1 MYIHRHKH
9 NNIIFTIIHGL
20 PNHSRNQGNH
30 QTNSISRFATQSSS
44 CLTNREG
51 MPSLRKVWKHSY
63 DTAYAISVTIVNKLK
78 ESIAFTLFSF
88 ILAKKPMMFA
98 NKNTRP
104 VVYLLGPKRS
114 FFMSITFLL
123 YHLKNLFG
131 KLHLL
136 RSVGNRLCHK
146 VELCGGTEGNEHDE
160 NKCVHRGH
168 DSLALHLLVGGETE
182 VEVETHAENDVAVD
196 KIKHEIGLKEVVEEY
211 DGENEDDVL
220 RVHSDVVFYTWKKMS
235 PIHLILAIDEQ
246 YGIGKNGGIPWD
258 SDLGYFKKITT
269 TCDSK
274 KKNALIMGR
283 LTYESMPISRISLS
297 RKCVVVTSTHYCRH
311 ATTARTLQDA
321 IIECQSD
328 DTIENIFIVGGSR
341 MYKEGLDMEV
351 VDKIYLTRVHGSYD
365 CDVGVPWLKNILSR
379 YYKMSSVQ
387 QAERFTYETY
397 SQNGETAYIDL
408 LKDIV
413 KNGEERPN
421 RTGVDTTSVFG
432 RTIRFPFK
440 DGFPLLT
447 TKRVFWKGVIEEL
460 LWFLRGDTSSVRLSE
475 KGVRIWEGNTSKE
488 YLEKRGLA
496 GYSEGDCGPVYGYQW
511 RHWNAEY
518 GSCDDSY
525 EGRGIDQ
532 IAQVIDSIK
541 NDPYSRRHIISAW
554 NVGQLDEMVL
564 PPCHVLCQF
573 FVSKD
578 GDLSCQMY
586 QRSADMFLGV
596 PFNIAS
602 YAALT
607 YIIARET
614 GLKPRELIMCFGDAH
629 IYSNHM
635 DAIEEQ
641 LQREQRKFPTLR
653 IRDDAG
659 SYETLTMDDF
669 IIEGYNPHGTIKAPM
684 AV

>member
-1 MYIHRHKH
+1 MYIYCHKP
-9 NNIIFTIIHGL
+9 NNIIFTIHGL
-20 PNHSRNQGNH
+20 PDHSRNQTDH
-30 QTNSISRFATQSSS
+30 QTVCLSRFATQSST

-51 MPSLRKVWKHSY
+51 MPSLRKVWKYPY
-63 DTAYAISVTIVNKLK
+63 DTAYAISVTTVNKLK
-78 ESIAFTLFSF
+78 DSIVFTLFSF
-88 ILAKKPMMFA
+88 IFAKKPIIFA

-131 KLHLL
+131 KLNLL
-136 RSVGNRLCHK
+136 RYVRNSLRDD
-146 VELCGGTEGNEHDE
+146 VELCGRTKGNKDNENEG
-160 NKCVHRGH
+160 VHGGH
-168 DSLALHLLVGGETE
+168 EGLALHLLVSGETE
-182 VEVETHAENDVAVD
+182 VKVSTHAGNDVAVD
-196 KIKHEIGLKEVVEEY
+196 EIKHEIGLKEVVEEY
-211 DGENEDDVL
+211 DRKDEDNAL
-220 RVHSDVVFYTWKKMS
+220 RVHSDIVFYTWKKML
-235 PIHLILAIDEQ
+235 PIHLILAVDEQ
-246 YGIGKNGGIPWD
+246 YGIGKNGRIPWD

-269 TCDSK
+269 TTCDSK
-274 KKNALIMGR
+274 KQNALIMGR
-283 LTYESMPISRISLS
+283 LTYESMPIPRISMS
-297 RKCVVVTSTHYCRH
+297 RKCVVVTSTPYCRH
-311 ATTARTLQDA
+311 ATTARTLGDA
-321 IIECQSD
+321 ITECQND
-328 DTIENIFIVGGSR
+328 DTIENIFIIGGSM
-341 MYKEGLDMEV
+341 MYKEGLDMG
-351 VDKIYLTRVHGSYD
+351 VDKIYVTRVNGTYD

-379 YYKMSSVQ
+379 YYKMSSIQ
-387 QAERFTYETY
+387 QGERFTYETY

-460 LWFLRGDTSSVRLSE
+460 LWFLRGDTSSARLSE

-488 YLEKRGLA
+488 YLEKRGLG
-496 GYSEGDCGPVYGYQW
+496 GYNEGDCGPVYGYQW

-541 NDPYSRRHIISAW
+541 NDPYSRRHIMSAW

-578 GDLSCQMY
+578 GELSCQMY

-614 GLKPRELIMCFGDAH
+614 GLKPKELIMCFGDAH

-635 DAIEEQ
+635 DAVEEQ
-641 LQREQRKFPTLR
+641 LQREQRKFPALR

>member
-1 MYIHRHKH
+1 
-9 NNIIFTIIHGL
+9 
-20 PNHSRNQGNH
+20 
-30 QTNSISRFATQSSS
+30 
-44 CLTNREG
+44 
-51 MPSLRKVWKHSY
+51 
-63 DTAYAISVTIVNKLK
+63 
-78 ESIAFTLFSF
+78 
-88 ILAKKPMMFA
+88 MFA

-104 VVYLLGPKRS
+104 VVYLFGPKRS
-114 FFMSITFLL
+114 FFMFITFLL
-123 YHLKNLFG
+123 YHLKFLFG
-131 KLHLL
+131 HLNLL
-136 RSVGNRLCHK
+136 RRVGNRLGDK
-146 VELCGGTEGNEHDE
+146 AELSGGTEGDE
-160 NKCVHRGH
+160 DDEDKGVHGGH
-168 DSLALHLLVGGETE
+168 EGLALHLPVGGETE
-182 VEVETHAENDVAVD
+182 VEVSTHAGNDVAVD
-196 KIKHEIGLKEVVEEY
+196 EIEHEIGLKEVVEEY
-211 DGENEDDVL
+211 DGKNEDDVL
-220 RVHSDVVFYTWKKMS
+220 CVHGDIVFYTWKKML

-246 YGIGKNGGIPWD
+246 FGIGKNGSIPWD

-269 TCDSK
+269 TTRDSH

-283 LTYESMPISRISLS
+283 LTYDSMPIPRISMT
-297 RKCVVVTSTHYCRH
+297 RKCVVVTSTPYCRH
-311 ATTARTLQDA
+311 ATTARTLRDA
-321 IIECQSD
+321 ITGCQND
-328 DTIENIFIVGGSR
+328 DTIENIFIIGGSR
-341 MYKEGLDMEV
+341 MYKEGLDTGL
-351 VDKIYLTRVHGSYD
+351 VDKIYLTRVHGTYD
-365 CDVGVPWLKNILSR
+365 CDVGVPWLKNILSK
-379 YYKMSSVQ
+379 YYKMSSIQ
-387 QAERFTYETY
+387 QGERFTYEVY
-397 SQNGETAYIDL
+397 SQNGETEYIDL

-413 KNGEERPN
+413 KNGESRPN

-460 LWFLRGDTSSVRLSE
+460 LWFLRGDTSSARLSE

-488 YLEKRGLA
+488 YLEKRGLG

-578 GDLSCQMY
+578 GELSCQMY

-614 GLKPRELIMCFGDAH
+614 DLKPKELIMCFGDAH

-635 DAIEEQ
+635 DAVEEQ

-653 IRDDAG
+653 ISDAAG

>member
-1 MYIHRHKH
+1 MPH
-9 NNIIFTIIHGL
+9 
-20 PNHSRNQGNH
+20 HSRNQRNH
-30 QTNSISRFATQSSS
+30 QADGISRFAAQSPT
-44 CLTNREG
+44 CLTNRER
-51 MPSLRKVWKHSY
+51 MSSLRTFWKHSY
-63 DTAYAISVTIVNKLK
+63 DAAYAISVTIVNKLN
-78 ESIAFTLFSF
+78 ESIAFTSFSLIF
-88 ILAKKPMMFA
+88 AKKPIMLA

-104 VVYLLGPKRS
+104 VVYLFGPKRS
-114 FFMSITFLL
+114 FFMFIT
-123 YHLKNLFG
+123 YHFKKLFANLFG
-131 KLHLL
+131 YVSHSLGDKA
-136 RSVGNRLCHK
+136 
-146 VELCGGTEGNEHDE
+146 ELCGSAEHNENDEDEG
-160 NKCVHRGH
+160 VHRGH

-182 VEVETHAENDVAVD
+182 VKVETHAGNDVAVD
-196 KIKHEIGLKEVVEEY
+196 NIEHEVGLKEVVKKY

-220 RVHSDVVFYTWKKMS
+220 RVHCDIVFYTWKKML
-235 PIHLILAIDEQ
+235 PIHLILAVDEA
-246 YGIGKNGGIPWD
+246 YGIGKNGDIPWD

-269 TCDSK
+269 TTSCPR
-274 KKNALIMGR
+274 KKNAVIMGR
-283 LTYESMPISRISLS
+283 ITYLSMPISRISLS
-297 RKCVVVTSTHYCRH
+297 RKCVVVTSTSTLPC
-311 ATTARTLQDA
+311 ATTAQSLDDA
-321 IIECQSD
+321 IAACRD
-328 DTIENIFIVGGSR
+328 DPGVENVFIVGGS
-341 MYKEGLDMEV
+341 MVYKEALEMGIVE
-351 VDKIYLTRVHGSYD
+351 KIYLTRVLSTYD
-365 CDVGVPWLKNILSR
+365 CDVRVPWLKNILSR
-379 YYKMSSVQ
+379 YYKMSSIQ
-387 QAERFTYETY
+387 QADRFTYEVHAR
-397 SQNGETAYIDL
+397 NGENEYIDL

-413 KNGEERPN
+413 KNGEARPN
-421 RTGVDTTSVFG
+421 RTGVDTSSVFG
-432 RTIRFPFK
+432 RSIRFPFK

-460 LWFLRGDTSSVRLSE
+460 LWFLRGDTSSTRLSE

-488 YLEKRGLA
+488 YLEKRGL
-496 GYSEGDCGPVYGYQW
+496 GEYHEGDCGPVYGYQW
-511 RHWNAEY
+511 RHWNAAY

-525 EGRGIDQ
+525 EGCGIDQ
-532 IAQVIDSIK
+532 IAQVIESIK
-541 NDPYSRRHIISAW
+541 NDPNSRRHIISAW

-573 FVSKD
+573 FVSND
-578 GDLSCQMY
+578 GELSCQMY

-614 GLKPRELIMCFGDAH
+614 GLVPKELIMCFGDAH

-635 DAIEEQ
+635 EAVEAQ